1 MGSRGTDPHVL
12 DREENRPYRT
22 VGYIK
27 DAEILEGKNRKYHA
41 LPEVSHTPNVIYVK
55 LNDDGTFRELRVFR
69 DSKLMLEIGYHG
81 EKINKGRLILHAH
94 DIRGQEYKDHPEAR
108 HLTEEEWNRYKDYFV
123 GLNPERI
130 EK

>member
-12 DREENRPYRT
+12 DREENRPYKT

-41 LPEVSHTPNVIYVK
+41 LPEVSHTPNAIYVK
-55 LNDDGTFRELRVFR
+55 LNRDGTFRELRVFQ
-69 DSKLMLEIGYHG
+69 DSRLMLEIGYHREPLG
-81 EKINKGRLILHAH
+81 NGKPVLHAH
-94 DIRGQEYKDHPEAR
+94 DIRGQEYENHPAAR
-108 HLTEEEWNRYKDYFV
+108 HLTREEWNRYRDYFV
-123 GLNPERI
+123 GLDLERI